1 MPKKFKI
8 ILISIA
14 ALFFLLIIGIA
25 GLVFSIQTDF
35 GKRFI
40 ESQIDKQIKGSISFD
55 HLQISLLKGQ
65 LELNHVNLK
74 DDSLEDIA
82 GIKRLFIDIS
92 WDSFLKGCLIVRQLT
107 IENPWILLRPDKSGN
122 LNLTNAL
129 SSVKNS
135 KADEPK
141 KPLEYKVCLEKFN
154 LTNGKFQFQIPDSA
168 MSITANGIDLIA
180 NGDWPQKTGSCNLK
194 IKSGNIDRKSS
205 NLRFGPI
212 KLEASF
218 AKEVISSLNLQVTS
232 GNSHID
238 IAGHITNVFDK
249 PSIDLAGDFDIALS
263 KLQNVLGIEGL
274 YNGQISSHLEAKGY
288 INNPEVSGTATY
300 NGGVIADNKIDKAKL
315 SFSLKNRLAE
325 LKPCSLWA
333 GGGQIDLSG
342 TVDLMKVFPEGFIS
356 DKSYPDELTYDI
368 VLDGKNVN
376 LEKLCLDDKKMR
388 GLVQSNISIR
398 GKGIK
403 PGSAEAFAGWKVQG
417 QGVTVDRL
425 AAPVD
430 LLFSGKADLSQG
442 IATLK
447 QVQFSSGKTDLRAA
461 GQYNI
466 ISQALEGK
474 VFIAAP
480 DLTSALSPLG
490 IKDIKGSVRLDAAV
504 SGFLKAP
511 VFICDAKS
519 EALYIRGISIG
530 DVWLK
535 GGIDNSGILDVNRL
549 ELVNK
554 NSVLSASGK
563 IQVFAPKSVKAS
575 VGTDLNIEK
584 ATVFLSDFHKD
595 FKGSLFVK
603 GHAKG
608 PWKHL
613 RGSFNILG
621 QDLIIAGQPIHEV
634 KLNPE
639 LDGDTIKVKPLSIQ
653 IAPGESITGE
663 GWISFDKKYQVNLI
677 SENISLNSIEAI
689 RKQGLVEGR
698 LRIDISGEGSLDHPM
713 LSGKIFINRLNLK
726 GQEFKDSIINFDLN
740 QNIISCNT
748 DLGFQANG
756 KMNLKSSTFDINAVF
771 DHSDLLPYLTIA
783 GYPDWSGKLTGS
795 FEAQGNAKNLEN
807 ISARANISD
816 MELSF
821 GNNKAVNAKDANLS
835 YQNGNLLIPAFDLFF
850 MDNAKITIN
859 GTGRLNGPIKI
870 HAHGDIPVSILGSY
884 IEDLA
889 DIKGGL
895 NLSADLGG
903 SFAHPE
909 ISAKADLKNIS
920 FTIPYLFQKLHD
932 LNGSILVNSKDLL
945 IENIYGKI
953 DDGIFNVDGKI
964 ELKDLQPGKGQ
975 INFKATALPI
985 QIPDTMDMV
994 LDANLKLSGSKD
1006 KSLLEGEIILID
1018 GLYYKDVKLNL
1029 LQELTEKKRNAIIAG
1044 EESTSS
1050 LLKNMSVDVDI
1061 KHRNLLRVENNLA
1074 KLEIAPN
1081 IKIQGTA
1088 DSPLI
1093 RGRTSVESGTVDY
1106 LRKVFVVKKGTIDFL
1121 NPYKNDPTFDI
1132 KSEVQ
1137 VRQWKIFLEISG
1149 TREAIVLKLTSEP
1162 AEEREDILSLLLV
1175 GKTSRELIKS
1185 GGGVSQSTEQI
1196 LAEMIA
1202 STLGDDIKKTTSL
1215 DYLEVETTDNKNG
1228 ENEGYVKVTIGKDL
1242 SKRLTIKYAVASEKG
1257 EFIRRA
1263 IAEYKLLQNLRLSGY
1278 QDTSGLY
1285 GGELKYRIE
1294 FR

>member
-1 MPKKFKI
+1 MI
-8 ILISIA
+8 
-14 ALFFLLIIGIA
+14 
-25 GLVFSIQTDF
+25 FSIQTDF

-55 HLQISLLKGQ
+55 NLRLSLFKGQ
-65 LELNHVNLK
+65 LEIDHVNLK
-74 DDSLEDIA
+74 DYSLKDIA

-107 IENPWILLRPDKSGN
+107 IENPWVLLRPDKSGN

-129 SSVKNS
+129 SSVKNP
-135 KADEPK
+135 KAAEPE
-141 KPLEYKVCLEKFN
+141 KPVEYKIRLENSN
-154 LTNGKFQFQIPDSA
+154 LINGKFQFEFPDSA

-180 NGDWPQKTGSCNLK
+180 NGDWPQKTGSFDLK
-194 IKSGNIDRKSS
+194 IKTGNMVRKSS
-205 NLRFGPI
+205 NLTFGPI
-212 KLEASF
+212 NLEASF
-218 AKEVISSLNLQVTS
+218 AKEIISSLNLQVTS

-274 YNGQISSHLEAKGY
+274 YNGQIRSHLEAKGY
-288 INNPEVSGTATY
+288 INNPEVSGKVNY
-300 NGGVIADNKIDKAKL
+300 YGGIVAGHKIERADIL
-315 SFSLKNRLAE
+315 FSLKNRLVMF
-325 LKPCSLWA
+325 KPCSLRA

-342 TVDLMKVFPEGFIS
+342 TIDLMKVFPEGFIS

-368 VLDGKNVN
+368 VLDGKKIN
-376 LEKLCLDDKKMR
+376 LEKISLDGKKMR
-388 GLVQSNISIR
+388 GLIQSNISIR
-398 GKGIK
+398 GKGIE
-403 PGSAEAFAGWKVQG
+403 PRSAKAFADWKVQG
-417 QGVTVDRL
+417 QGVTIDRL
-425 AAPVD
+425 AAPVN

-447 QVQFSSGKTDLRAA
+447 QVQFSSGKTEFRAD

-466 ISQALEGK
+466 ISQALDGK
-474 VFIAAP
+474 VLLTAP
-480 DLTSALSPLG
+480 DLLPALSPLG
-490 IKDIKGSVRLDAAV
+490 IKDIKGSIWLDAAV
-504 SGFLKAP
+504 SGFAKAP
-511 VFICDAKS
+511 VFVCDAKS

-535 GGIDNSGILDVNRL
+535 GGMDNSGILHISEL
-549 ELVNK
+549 KLVNK
-554 NSVLSASGK
+554 NSFLNASGTVH
-563 IQVFAPKSVKAS
+563 VFKPKSLDTS
-575 VGTDLNIEK
+575 LGTNLNIEK
-584 ATVFLSDFHKD
+584 ASIFLSDFHKD
-595 FKGSLFVK
+595 FKGSLFIK
-603 GHAKG
+603 GQVEGA
-608 PWKHL
+608 WKEL
-613 RGSFNILG
+613 RGRFNILG

-639 LDGDTIKVKPLSIQ
+639 LDGDTIKVKPLTIQ

-663 GWISFDKKYQVNLI
+663 AWISFDKKYQINLI
-677 SENISLNSIEAI
+677 SENISLSSIEAI
-689 RKQGLVEGR
+689 RKQDLVEGR

-713 LSGKIFINRLNLK
+713 LSGKIFITRLNLK
-726 GQEFKDSIINFDLN
+726 GQDFKDSIINFNLN
-740 QNIISCNT
+740 QNIIRCNT

-771 DHSDLLPYLTIA
+771 DHSDLLPYLSMA

-835 YQNGNLLIPAFDLFF
+835 YQNGKLLIPAFNLFF
-850 MDNAKITIN
+850 MDNAKVTIN
-859 GTGRLNGPIKI
+859 GTGRLNGPLDV
-870 HAHGDIPVSILGSY
+870 HARGDIPVSIVGSF

-895 NLSADLGG
+895 NISADLGG
-903 SFAHPE
+903 SFKNPQ

-920 FTIPYLFQKLHD
+920 FTIPYLFQKLHN
-932 LNGSILVNSKDLL
+932 LNGSIRVNHKDIF
-945 IENIYGKI
+945 IENIDGKL
-953 DDGIFNVDGKI
+953 DDGTFNINGKI
-964 ELKDLQPGKGQ
+964 ELKDLKPGKGQ
-975 INFKATALPI
+975 INFKASALPI
-985 QIPDTMDMV
+985 QIPDTMDIV
-994 LDANLKLSGSKD
+994 IDTNLRLSGSKD
-1006 KSLLEGEIILID
+1006 KSLVEGEIVLID

-1029 LQELTEKKRNAIIAG
+1029 LEELTEKKREKVMMGKKN
-1044 EESTSS
+1044 TSS
-1050 LLKNMSVDVDI
+1050 LLKNMAVDVDI
-1061 KHRNLLRVENNLA
+1061 KHRNLFRVENNLA

-1121 NPYKNDPTFDI
+1121 NPYENDPTFDI
-1132 KSEVQ
+1132 KSVVQ

-1149 TREAIVLKLTSEP
+1149 TREAILLKLTSEP
-1162 AEEREDILSLLLV
+1162 AEESEDILSLLLV

-1185 GGGVSQSTEQI
+1185 GGGVTQSTEQV

-1202 STLGDDIKKTTSL
+1202 STLGNDIKKTTNL
-1215 DYLEVETTDNKNG
+1215 DYLEVETTDNKND
-1228 ENEGYVKVTIGKDL
+1228 EAKGYVKVTIGKDL

-1257 EFIRRA
+1257 EFIQRA

-1278 QDTSGLY
+1278 QNTSGLY
-1285 GGELKYRIE
+1285 GGELKYRME